1 MYLFIIL
8 LWIILNGR
16 ITGEIIIFGILLSV
30 AVSVFAQKV
39 VGYSFKSEESILR
52 NLPLLFLYVLVL
64 IKEIIKASLNV
75 MKLSFG
81 KEKPDPVIVEF
92 HSGFHT
98 NLQNVLLANSITL
111 TPGTITVFMQDDH
124 FVVHC
129 LRSEYGQGLD
139 ECVFVRLLRKM
150 K

>member
-16 ITGEIIIFGILLSV
+16 ITGEIIIFGILLAV
-30 AVSVFAQKV
+30 AVSLFAQKV
-39 VGYSFKSEESILR
+39 IGYSFEKEREILR
-52 NLPLLFLYVLVL
+52 NLPLFALYLLVL
-64 IKEIIKASLNV
+64 IKEIIKSSLNV

-81 KEKPDPVIVEF
+81 KEKPEPVIVEF

-98 NLQNVLLANSITL
+98 SLQNVLLANSITL
-111 TPGTITVFMQDDH
+111 TPGTITVFQQDDH

-129 LRSEYGQGLD
+129 LRAEYGEGLD
-139 ECVFVRLLRKM
+139 ECVFVQLLRKM